1 MPDFSTKPFVSVILP
16 VRNEERYLERSLGA
30 VLDQDYPSDRYEVIV
45 VDGASTDGTRAEV
58 ERLQGD
64 RRGTAVSL
72 LENPGQ
78 ITPVS
83 MNIGIDAATGDYIVR
98 IDGHCEPAP
107 DYLSRCV
114 ELLESTGYECVG
126 GVCETVGE
134 TKDARA
140 IAAAQSS
147 RFGVGNVAFRVQQV
161 EAGITDTVPFGAW
174 PRSVFDRIGTFD
186 EELVRNQDDEFLF
199 RLAQAGGRVW
209 YDPSIRSRYFSRA
222 GFGSLWRQYHQYG
235 VYKVRVAQ
243 KRGGFSSP
251 RHLVPAAFVV
261 GVAGSALLSLTR
273 RQARWFV
280 AVAGTYTVAN
290 TIAARQ
296 VAARSQVAAPKV
308 SLAFLI
314 LHTSYGL
321 GTLAGLWRWRRHFL
335 RP

>member
-1 MPDFSTKPFVSVILP
+1 MTEPSPPPFISVILP
-16 VRNEERYLERSLGA
+16 VRNEEQYLERSLGA
-30 VLDQDYPSDRYEVIV
+30 VLAQDYPSDRYEVIV
-45 VDGASTDGTRAEV
+45 VDGASTDGTRSEV
-58 ERLQGD
+58 ERLRGD
-64 RRGTAVSL
+64 RRVPGVTL
-72 LENPGQ
+72 LENPRQ

-83 MNIGIDAATGDYIVR
+83 LNLGLDVAKGDYIIR

-107 DYLSRCV
+107 DYLSRCI

-134 TKDARA
+134 TEDARA

-147 RFGVGNVAFRVQQV
+147 RFGVGNVAFRVHQA
-161 EAGITDTVPFGAW
+161 EPGITDTVPFGAW
-174 PRSVFDRIGTFD
+174 PRSVFDRVGRFD

-209 YDPSIRSRYFSRA
+209 YDPSIRSQYFSRA
-222 GFGSLWRQYHQYG
+222 SFRSLWRQYHQYG

-261 GVAGSALLSLTR
+261 GVTASALLSLRR

-280 AVAGTYTVAN
+280 VTAGTYATAN
-290 TIAARQ
+290 AIAARQ
-296 VAARSQVAAPKV
+296 VATRSQVRAPEV
-308 SLAFLI
+308 SLAFLT

-321 GTLAGLWRWRRHFL
+321 GTLAGLWRWRRHFW
-335 RP
+335 RH